1 MEHSAHGTANAPPA
15 PGHRPVTRLYAWS
28 VFALTFGLMLSDYLS
43 RQVITPIFPFLK
55 AEWTLSDTQLG
66 ALVSVVA
73 LIVGV
78 CSLPIA
84 LLADRWGR
92 VKSITAMA
100 GLWGIATIACGLATG
115 YTQMLVARALV
126 GLGEAGYGSAGGAIL
141 MHVFPPERRSA
152 IMGAF
157 LAASLFGSVLGVV
170 AGGVISAQY
179 GWRAAFIGVGAGGLL
194 LVVLYPLI
202 VRDYQTVALLKKDA
216 QAGSSARRMRIGEII
231 RELFV
236 PRSALF
242 TYLGSGFAM
251 FIIGVINAWIPSYLT
266 RYYGLAP
273 DKAALQAGI
282 VVLVAGVGMIVCGWG
297 VDRLSRLHPR
307 NKLRVPAA
315 YAVVTFALLATAF
328 ALPPGNLQLW
338 LILAGVF
345 VAGGHSGAAGA
356 VISDVT
362 HPGLRATAFAV
373 VVLGNNLLGF
383 APGPVLIGALSDALG
398 LKTAM
403 TIAPAVCLLA
413 ATFFLLGARHYE
425 RERGRFEE
433 PADLDAH
440 APAPVRH

>member
-1 MEHSAHGTANAPPA
+1 MQLSADHTAAA
-15 PGHRPVTRLYAWS
+15 AQGVGHPSVSRLYAWG

-43 RQVITPIFPFLK
+43 RQVITPLFPFLK

-66 ALVSVVA
+66 ALVSIVA

-100 GLWGIATIACGLATG
+100 GLWGVATIGCGLAPG
-115 YTQMLVARALV
+115 YVQMLVARALV

-141 MHVFPPERRSA
+141 MHVFPPERRSM

-157 LAASLFGSVLGVV
+157 LAAASFGSVLGVV
-170 AGGVISAQY
+170 AGGVISARH
-179 GWRAAFIGVGAGGLL
+179 GWRAAFIAVGAAGLL
-194 LVVLYPLI
+194 LVVLYPLV
-202 VRDYQTVALLKKDA
+202 VRDYKTVPLVKQDA
-216 QAGSSARRMRIGEII
+216 QAGSPARRLRVGEIV

-236 PRSALF
+236 SRAAVF

-251 FIIGVINAWIPSYLT
+251 FILGVINAWIPSYLT

-297 VDRLSRLHPR
+297 VDRVSRHHAC

-315 YAVVTFALLATAF
+315 YAAAAFVLLTTAF
-328 ALPPGNLQLW
+328 ALPPGTLQYALV
-338 LILAGVF
+338 LAGVF
-345 VAGGHSGAAGA
+345 VAGGHSGATGA
-356 VISDVT
+356 VISEVT
-362 HPGLRATAFAV
+362 HSGLRATALAV

-383 APGPVLIGALSDALG
+383 APGPILIGALSDAVG
-398 LKTAM
+398 LKAAL

-413 ATFFLLGARHYE
+413 AMCFLRAARHYD
-425 RERGRFEE
+425 RDRGHFAE
-433 PADLDAH
+433 PDHGA
-440 APAPVRH
+440 RS

>member
-1 MEHSAHGTANAPPA
+1 MELNAHGTAAATPGE
-15 PGHRPVTRLYAWS
+15 GHRPVTRVYAWS

-43 RQVITPIFPFLK
+43 RQVITPIFPLLK

-78 CSLPIA
+78 GSLPIA

-100 GLWGIATIACGLATG
+100 GLWGFATIGCGLATG
-115 YTQMLVARALV
+115 YSQMLVARALV

-141 MHVFPPERRSA
+141 MHVFPPERRSM

-157 LAASLFGSVLGVV
+157 LAAALFGSVLGVV
-170 AGGVISAQY
+170 AGGGIAAPY
-179 GWRAAFIGVGAGGLL
+179 GWRAAFIGVGAVGLL
-194 LVVLYPLI
+194 LVVLYPLV
-202 VRDYQTVALLKKDA
+202 VRDYKTVALMKQDA
-216 QAGSSARRMRIGEII
+216 QAGSSPRRLSVREIV

-236 PRSALF
+236 SRAAVF

-251 FIIGVINAWIPSYLT
+251 FIIGVVNAWIPSYLT

-282 VVLVAGVGMIVCGWG
+282 VVLVAGVGMIACGWG

-307 NKLRVPAA
+307 NKLRVPAV
-315 YAVVTFALLATAF
+315 YAVAAFALLTTAF
-328 ALPPGNLQLW
+328 VLPPGDLQYA

-345 VAGGHSGAAGA
+345 VAGGHCGAAGA
-356 VISDVT
+356 VISEVT
-362 HPGLRATAFAV
+362 HPGLRATALAV
-373 VVLGNNLLGF
+373 LVLGNNLLGF
-383 APGPVLIGALSDALG
+383 APGPVLVGVVSDAIG
-398 LKTAM
+398 LKAAM
-403 TIAPAVCLLA
+403 TLAPVVCLLA

-425 RERGRFEE
+425 RERGRFDE
-433 PADLDAH
+433 PADDT
-440 APAPVRH
+440 APMPAGH